1 MPGEKADD
9 PTTWLPIYF
18 VEDEVSSVKSIG
30 MEKVKVFIT
39 EDKMLNVDFDKGL
52 NGAVRVGIYDVKGI
66 CFFSHLVYKPSIIT
80 IPTLERGVYCIV
92 SINDNGEQF
101 VKKIII

>member
-1 MPGEKADD
+1 MPGEKADN

-66 CFFSHLVYKPSIIT
+66 CFLAI
-80 IPTLERGVYCIV
+80 
-92 SINDNGEQF
+92 
-101 VKKIII
+101 